1 VAPTTSST
9 PPVPVGAHP
18 TASGRIRACPIQAED
33 LALFGALV
41 FLEPLVDRWLGDAMG
56 GVRLGGF
63 DAGAPGAGLA
73 SSVLLLAALGAALCV
88 VTRVAGEPAA
98 RFADDV
104 KGLGGYGRFL
114 VMVVICMFV
123 ALGLEG
129 FGIQTGE
136 GLFFLGIIALSLPLA
151 FYPRLPA
158 LAAPLR
164 RLLMMPAVLIGAS
177 LFTREVGVLL
187 GDGEVLRALPAPDD
201 PMFGFALFLLSL
213 VVFGTLA
220 FYVLLVAAPRVV
232 AGAGG
237 GVLWWGLRFGVFL
250 AAVALNLKLPF

>member
-1 VAPTTSST
+1 MGSC
-9 PPVPVGAHP
+9 
-18 TASGRIRACPIQAED
+18 GRGIRASPIQGED
-33 LALFGALV
+33 LALFGVIVL
-41 FLEPLVDRWLGDAMG
+41 LEPLVDRWLGYAVG

-63 DAGAPGAGLA
+63 DAGAPGARL
-73 SSVLLLAALGAALCV
+73 SSFVLLLAALGAALCV
-88 VTRVAGEPAA
+88 VTRVAGEPVG
-98 RFADDV
+98 RFAEDV

-114 VMVVICMFV
+114 VMVVICVFV

-129 FGIQTGE
+129 LGIQTGE
-136 GLFFLGIIALSLPLA
+136 GLFFLGIIALSVPLA

-158 LAAPLR
+158 LAAPFR

-177 LFTREVGVLL
+177 VFTREVGVLL
-187 GDGEVLRALPAPDD
+187 DDGEVLRSLPTPDD
-201 PMFGFALFLLSL
+201 PMFGVALFMLSL
-213 VVFGTLA
+213 IVFGTLA

-250 AAVALNLKLPF
+250 AAVALNLNLPF